1 MAAGAKLIDDV
12 KSKSRTVDWIDQ
24 LVIDRVDRKGLSD
37 PLINAIFK
45 MDDKVLPAL
54 TGLYDSRGE
63 FIIVQLNKVVTEKVE
78 DKDSFDTYYN
88 EYIAMIID
96 EIDLAFMT
104 NLKANAD
111 LDF

>member
-1 MAAGAKLIDDV
+1 
-12 KSKSRTVDWIDQ
+12 
-24 LVIDRVDRKGLSD
+24 
-37 PLINAIFK
+37 
-45 MDDKVLPAL
+45 MDDKELPSL

-78 DKDSFDTYYN
+78 DKDSVDTYYK

-96 EIDLAFMT
+96 EIDLAFMVD
-104 NLKANAD
+104 LKANAD